1 MEFKITPDGERVFA
15 ESGEKVGRPLAEVD
29 TDLLQKLAEIQCT
42 NKEIAHCLGV
52 TEDLV
57 GRRFK
62 QLLTEARDRGRMR
75 LRRAMWI
82 NAIDNGNVVM
92 QIWLSKNLL
101 GYADVPKQDDDD
113 NKPLPWVQQDTEQQ
127 AEQQEQRS
135 ATT

>member
-1 MEFKITPDGERVFA
+1 MEFKITPDGEKVFA

-113 NKPLPWVQQDTEQQ
+113 NKPLPWVQQDRQQQ
-127 AEQQEQRS
+127 AETEEQSR

>member
-1 MEFKITPDGERVFA
+1 MEYKITPEGEKVFA

-75 LRRAMWI
+75 LRRAMWV
-82 NAIDNGNVVM
+82 NAIDNENVVM

-101 GYADVPKQDDDD
+101 GYADAPKHDDDD
-113 NKPLPWVQQDTEQQ
+113 TKPLPWVQADVQSTADEEQT
-127 AEQQEQRS
+127 S